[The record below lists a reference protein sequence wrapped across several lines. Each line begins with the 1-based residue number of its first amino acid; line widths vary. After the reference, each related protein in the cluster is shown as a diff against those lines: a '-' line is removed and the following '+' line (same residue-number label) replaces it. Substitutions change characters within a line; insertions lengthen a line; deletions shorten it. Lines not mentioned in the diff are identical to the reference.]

1 MPQLVQDYQRLIN
14 QAVVELPGATDAGIR
29 QALFEVFHTFFTE
42 TNSWQETIT
51 VAVLAGVTEYNL
63 VIAEGGEFVRLLSLV
78 DTNDIGQP
86 AVTDMVGVLTLRDT
100 PNTAATFTATI
111 AKTIGVPVDREGK
124 PEIPEWVVARWEP
137 VLSAGLLSRMMIQNK
152 KPYSD
157 KIGATFWGRRFLNG
171 LGSVKSA
178 VLHGNLQG
186 ANTWSYPR
194 GFAMSRTSQRM
205 GSGGTD
211 TSFGV

>member
-124 PEIPEWVVARWEP
+124 PEIPEWVVARWGASAECRP
-137 VLSAGLLSRMMIQNK
+137 ALAHDDPEQEAILGQDRRHVLGSPLSQRVRQRQVRRA
-152 KPYSD
+152 PRQPS
-157 KIGATFWGRRFLNG
+157 GRQHLELPAWLRYVANVAADG
-171 LGSVKSA
+171 LGR
-178 VLHGNLQG
+178 H
-186 ANTWSYPR
+186 
-194 GFAMSRTSQRM
+194 
-205 GSGGTD
+205 
-211 TSFGV
+211 